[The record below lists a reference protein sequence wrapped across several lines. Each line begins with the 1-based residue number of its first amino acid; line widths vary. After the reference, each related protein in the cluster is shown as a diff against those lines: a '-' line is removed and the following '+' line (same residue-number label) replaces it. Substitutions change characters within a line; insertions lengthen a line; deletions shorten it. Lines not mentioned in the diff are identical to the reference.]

1 MGSAAAVATED
12 KKENPSRPGPFR
24 PSSRNKNRCIAA
36 FCDVFISCFYISAAR
51 YTHTHTYKCIYN
63 MDIVY
68 KAKSPVR
75 LEDLVRGVAGR
86 GEGGGQFTL
95 FRHETCCVLF
105 LFFFTNFTAK
115 GQQ

>member
-1 MGSAAAVATED
+1 
-12 KKENPSRPGPFR
+12 
-24 PSSRNKNRCIAA
+24 
-36 FCDVFISCFYISAAR
+36 
-51 YTHTHTYKCIYN
+51 

-115 GQQ
+115 GQQRELHHELCVVRCQSCHKTSPASQPPRSGLSFYHIR